1 MKSFVKSHIALT
13 ILICL
18 IIVVVITISI
28 LTVCARSIPEDAP
41 DRASV
46 GILPTDA
53 QLAAA
58 VKYDRV
64 LIIGVDGAGGYFGD
78 MDTPNFDKMF
88 PADSSSITYTGLS
101 QYPTVSAQNWTSM
114 LHGVRYQKHGI
125 TNDISGEKPY
135 TDDRYP
141 SVFKV
146 YAAAHPEAKFLS
158 GCTWANVNNGI
169 IEQLDSVVK
178 VNVDDYKDAFDG
190 SDKTGASKDRATV
203 DLTLAKLDEIDP
215 VITYFQLD
223 QVDHVGHDVG
233 YGKPEFAAACTS
245 VDKLIGQIYDAYAAK
260 GWADDTLF
268 IAVSDHGHLPWGG
281 HGTNTANE
289 RYVMVAV
296 AGAKGNIVK
305 GTPGKVVTQD
315 IASIVMYALG
325 EKQPDSWESKVPYD
339 MFTTLE

>member
-1 MKSFVKSHIALT
+1 MKQFFKSVFGVISAHKVAT
-13 ILICL
+13 ILITLALLVCCVGL
-18 IIVVVITISI
+18 PLLGTMYLNRFSKG
-28 LTVCARSIPEDAP
+28 TV
-41 DRASV
+41 
-46 GILPTDA
+46 PTDED
-53 QLAAA
+53 LAKA

-64 LIIGVDGAGGYFGD
+64 VIIGVDGAGGYFAKA
-78 MDTPNFDKMF
+78 DTPEFDRVF
-88 PADSSSITYTGLS
+88 ANGSVTYRGIS
-101 QYPTVSAQNWTSM
+101 QNPTVSAQNWTSM

-146 YAAAHPEAKFLS
+146 YAAAHPEAQFLS

-169 IEQLDSVVK
+169 IEQLDSVFK
-178 VNVDDYKDAFDG
+178 VNVDDYPNTFDG
-190 SDKTGASKDRATV
+190 SDKTGASKDQATV
-203 DLTLAKLDEIDP
+203 DLTLAKLGEIDP

-233 YGKPEFAAACTS
+233 YGKPAFAAACTS

-260 GWADDTLF
+260 GWADSTLF

-325 EKQPDSWESKVPYD
+325 EKQPDSWESKVPYG
-339 MFTTLE
+339 MFTTLK